1 MLQLEFTVRDPFGV
15 SQVPFKMRRGEK
27 MNTVFVY
34 LRTQDGVY
42 YTWPYNWTEVSLTF
56 PGTTVTKTTANA
68 TLNTNYNAGWVYFD
82 ISSADLE
89 ALKLGENDAKL
100 TITTPTW
107 IGMAIL
113 KKFITIEAAA

>member
-1 MLQLEFTVRDPFGV
+1 
-15 SQVPFKMRRGEK
+15 